1 MRVILAKSVLI
12 GILATIGSL
21 ALSFAIVP
29 HLGGQVAGAGLVMTI
44 VCPFV
49 ISIPASIL
57 HLWQADRI
65 RRARA
70 ETADALEKLAIA
82 YEELRQLSRH
92 DGLTGILNRTAFLD
106 ELASLSQTGVAGGLM
121 FLDLDHFKS
130 INDRHGHAIGDE
142 ALRLTGKLLAASRT
156 GEFDI
161 SGRLGGEEFALFQ
174 SGLTSKALA
183 RRCEDVRQA
192 IEAIDL
198 RSASG
203 SRIPL
208 SASIGALMCSPG
220 FNPDD
225 CLKGADEYL
234 YQAKSRGR
242 NQAVASI

>member
-1 MRVILAKSVLI
+1 MRIILAKSVLI
-12 GILATIGSL
+12 GILATFASL

-29 HLGGQVAGAGLVMTI
+29 HLGGQVAGAGLIMTI
-44 VCPFV
+44 VCPLV
-49 ISIPASIL
+49 ISIPASCL

-70 ETADALEKLAIA
+70 ETAEALDKLAIA
-82 YEELRQLSRH
+82 YEELKQLARS
-92 DGLTGILNRTAFLD
+92 DGLTSLLNRTAFLD
-106 ELASLSQTGVAGGLM
+106 DLAALSRKGVTGGLM

-130 INDRHGHAIGDE
+130 INDRHGHAVGDE
-142 ALRLTGKLLAASRT
+142 ALRLTGKLLADSRT
-156 GEFDI
+156 GDLDI
-161 SGRLGGEEFALFQ
+161 SGRLGGEEFAIFQ
-174 SGLTSKALA
+174 AGLTPKALL

-208 SASIGALMCSPG
+208 SASIGALVCSPG
-220 FNPDD
+220 FDPED

>member
-1 MRVILAKSVLI
+1 MRIILAKSVLI
-12 GILATIGSL
+12 GILATLASL

-29 HLGGQVAGAGLVMTI
+29 HLGGKVAGAGLIMTI

-65 RRARA
+65 RRAKA
-70 ETADALEKLAIA
+70 ETTAALEKLAVA
-82 YEELRQLSRH
+82 YEDLKQLARH
-92 DGLTGILNRTAFLD
+92 DGLTGLLNRTAFLD
-106 ELASLSQTGVAGGLM
+106 ELASLSRQGVTGGLM
-121 FLDLDHFKS
+121 FLDLDYFKS
-130 INDRHGHAIGDE
+130 INDRHGHATGDE
-142 ALRLTGKLLAASRT
+142 ALRLIGRLLAARQA
-156 GEFDI
+156 EQLDI

-174 SGLTSKALA
+174 SGLTSKGLA

-192 IEAIDL
+192 IQAIDL

-208 SASIGALMCSPG
+208 SASIGALMCNPG
-220 FNPDD
+220 FDPDN

-242 NQAVASI
+242 NQAVAAI

>member
-1 MRVILAKSVLI
+1 MRIILAKSVLI
-12 GILATIGSL
+12 GILATLASL

-29 HLGGQVAGAGLVMTI
+29 HLGGQVAGAGLIMTI

-70 ETADALEKLAIA
+70 ETSEALAKLAIA
-82 YEELRQLSRH
+82 YEDLKQLSRH

-106 ELASLSQTGVAGGLM
+106 ELAVLSQEGVSGGLM

-130 INDRHGHAIGDE
+130 INDRHGHATGDE
-142 ALRLTGKLLAASRT
+142 ALRLTGKLLADCQM
-156 GEFDI
+156 GQYDI

-174 SGLTSKALA
+174 ADLTTKALA

-208 SASIGALMCSPG
+208 SASIGALVCEAG
-220 FNPDD
+220 FDPED